1 MKQQERLDFLL
12 EKLKEDSVQYKNL
25 QVEENET
32 AKKVFQAF
40 AAFSEED
47 WKTVKKFIDSLKQV
61 LLQEEDSNKIQYFY

>member
-32 AKKVFQAF
+32 AKKEGTEQHVKNMKV
-40 AAFSEED
+40 SEYP
-47 WKTVKKFIDSLKQV
+47 SH
-61 LLQEEDSNKIQYFY
+61 IQKLYKETHER

>member
-32 AKKVFQAF
+32 AKK
-40 AAFSEED
+40 
-47 WKTVKKFIDSLKQV
+47 KQSV
-61 LLQEEDSNKIQYFY
+61 H